1 MSTFFTDNFLFRVEK
16 MAANKSRV
24 AKAICNDK
32 LRGGS
37 GLLPVRLDG
46 LDQDIGY
53 RRRQAAFDV
62 ICELRSLDQP
72 VVTSFVFLDHR
83 TKF

>member
-1 MSTFFTDNFLFRVEK
+1 MSTFFMDNVWFRVKK

-37 GLLPVRLDG
+37 ENHILILPLLRNMNDTYMNEPYSND
-46 LDQDIGY
+46 
-53 RRRQAAFDV
+53 ATTF
-62 ICELRSLDQP
+62 
-72 VVTSFVFLDHR
+72 
-83 TKF
+83 